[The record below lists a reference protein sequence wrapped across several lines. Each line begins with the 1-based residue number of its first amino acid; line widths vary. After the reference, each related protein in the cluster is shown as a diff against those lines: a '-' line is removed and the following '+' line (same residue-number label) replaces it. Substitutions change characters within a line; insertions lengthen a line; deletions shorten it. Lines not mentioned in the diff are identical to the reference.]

1 MAKRKDWL
9 RMAAALFMTAV
20 VLLSCAGC
28 VVIGNRKPI
37 ATLLFSNGAEVTI
50 RLYPNK
56 APNTVDNFIKLA
68 NSGFYDGSPV
78 HASWSMYWCRWAVPR
93 TPMNQTPGIIS
104 RVSLRITAM

>member
-37 ATLLFSNGAEVTI
+37 ATLSEQSAEFGGQLHQAGQF
-50 RLYPNK
+50 RL
-56 APNTVDNFIKLA
+56 L
-68 NSGFYDGSPV
+68 
-78 HASWSMYWCRWAVPR
+78 
-93 TPMNQTPGIIS
+93 
-104 RVSLRITAM
+104 